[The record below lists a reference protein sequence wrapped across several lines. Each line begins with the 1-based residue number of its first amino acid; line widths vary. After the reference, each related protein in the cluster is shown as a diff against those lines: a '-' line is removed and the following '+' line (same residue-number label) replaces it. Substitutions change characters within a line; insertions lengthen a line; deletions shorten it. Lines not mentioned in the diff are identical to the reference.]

1 MLLVVPKVVSLA
13 PALNIFH
20 PGYGEDFFLKTQD
33 RLTVGFMGVSVSLPS
48 TFSLG
53 SSTDYNSN
61 SLKDALGF
69 ILPAAGL
76 TFVTPRGTLP
86 FSSCCEN

>member
-1 MLLVVPKVVSLA
+1 MPVIPKVETLA

-20 PGYGEDFFLKTQD
+20 PCYGEDFFLKTQD
-33 RLTVGFMGVSVSLPS
+33 RLTVGSVGVSVSLTS
-48 TFSLG
+48 TLFLW

-61 SLKDALGF
+61 SLKDTLGF

-76 TFVTPRGTLP
+76 TFVTHGGDLL